1 MFCAVNPSAAPFAIV
16 NVFRKFTKAITTIY
30 TAVTQV
36 LQVICYSTVQLEELN
51 RCVNLHISVW
61 KCIDL
66 STQQKNHAE
75 DAGFCDISAYMRQC
89 HTSMTG

>member
-1 MFCAVNPSAAPFAIV
+1 MLCAVNPRAAPFAIV
-16 NVFRKFTKAITTIY
+16 NVSRKFTKAITPIY
-30 TAVTQV
+30 TAHPQV
-36 LQVICYSTVQLEELN
+36 WQVICNSTVQLEEMN
-51 RCVNLHISVW
+51 RYVNLHISVW
-61 KCIDL
+61 RSIDL